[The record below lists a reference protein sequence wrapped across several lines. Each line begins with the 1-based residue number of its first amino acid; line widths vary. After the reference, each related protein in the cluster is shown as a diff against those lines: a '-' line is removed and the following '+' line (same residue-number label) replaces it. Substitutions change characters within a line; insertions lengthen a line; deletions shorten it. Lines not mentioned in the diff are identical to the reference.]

1 MEFSFEGEKKSS
13 LGSDRLKKAIERNRL
28 KQEKQAKREL
38 KKGTSNI
45 VETDWTSPSSNKIS
59 NRRILKSRLSS
70 SSSSDVRSGVAT
82 SGSTTF
88 ASKFRK
94 GVKKSPAPVKYVSRS
109 SSSSTASRSSKAK
122 KVTTKLIQFI
132 IKSLWLFCFF
142 LIFRLLFA
150 ERGVIEY
157 YQRTDIYEKQVK
169 NLDSIILDNKNTEIE
184 IEKIKSNSSYQKK
197 LIRDHLGFISKDEY
211 LILFQRDQ
219 GNLPI

>member
-1 MEFSFEGEKKSS
+1 MEFSFEGEEKSS

-38 KKGTSNI
+38 KKSTSNI
-45 VETDWTSPSSNKIS
+45 VETDWASPSSNKIS

-94 GVKKSPAPVKYVSRS
+94 GVKKSPAPVKYVS
-109 SSSSTASRSSKAK
+109 SSSTVSRSSKAK

-219 GNLPI
+219 GSLPI